1 MKKYLL
7 GFAVMLSATLFTA
20 CMDNDNTPNKYYIP
34 VSNGVYV
41 VGSGNSASSIPGNL
55 TYYDNVTKSAT
66 KNIFSK
72 VNGFSLGNGTVNDA
86 MRFGDKIYVVS
97 SDENSVIVA
106 DAKTLRFLHRI
117 ELTDPKMLGEKGV
130 TPRRITASDNK
141 IYVSTYGGCVAAID
155 TASYILTKKYDVGSY
170 PEGLMVSN
178 GYLFVANSD
187 YALNN
192 SASISIVDLSTGTT
206 ETITNEDI
214 RNPQEIAVAGSYIYY
229 LDWGQYGEAPDYIQ
243 EHAGVYRYNIYD
255 KKIECV
261 IPDATG
267 MTCYGTAIYTF
278 NNATGVKE
286 TTYTVYDIRSGIKSN
301 FVAEGI
307 ESPAAIAIDPLTN
320 HLYIASYRKPSG
332 SQYAESSSD
341 GYVVFYDNSNSMK
354 RVGSFECGV
363 GPTRL
368 AFNISIEEVEY

>member
-7 GFAVMLSATLFTA
+7 GIAVMLSATLFTA
-20 CMDNDNTPNKYYIP
+20 CLDNDNTPNKYYIP

-41 VGSGNSASSIPGNL
+41 VGSGNSASGIPGNL

-66 KNIFSK
+66 KDIFNK
-72 VNGFSLGNGTVNDA
+72 LNGFSLGNGTVNDA
-86 MRFGDKIYVVS
+86 MRFGDKTYVVS
-97 SDENSVIVA
+97 SDENSVIVT
-106 DAKTLRFLHRI
+106 DAKMHFLHRI
-117 ELTDPKMLGEKGV
+117 DLTAPTMLGEKGV
-130 TPRRITASDNK
+130 NPRRITASDNK

-155 TASYILTKKYDVGSY
+155 TASYTMTKKYDVGSY
-170 PEGLMVSN
+170 PEGIMVSN

-192 SASISIVDLSTGTT
+192 NASISIVDLSTGTT
-206 ETITNEDI
+206 ETVTNENI
-214 RNPQEIAVAGSYIYY
+214 RNPQEIAVAGAYIYY
-229 LDWGQYGEAPDYIQ
+229 LDWGHFGEAPDYIQ

-255 KKIECV
+255 KKVECI
-261 IPDATG
+261 IPNATG

-286 TTYTVYDIRSGIKSN
+286 TTYTIYDNRTGSKTN

-320 HLYIASYRKPSG
+320 YLYIASYRKPSG
-332 SQYAESSSD
+332 SQYAESSAD

-354 RVGSFECGV
+354 RVGSFDCGV

>member
-1 MKKYLL
+1 MKKHLFS
-7 GFAVMLSATLFTA
+7 FAVMLSAMLFTA
-20 CMDNDNTPNKYYIP
+20 CVNTDNTPNKYYVPIP
-34 VSNGVYV
+34 NGVYV
-41 VGSGNSASSIPGNL
+41 VGSGDNASGIPGNL
-55 TYYDNVTKSAT
+55 TYYDNATKSAT
-66 KNIFSK
+66 KNIFDK
-72 VNGFSLGNGTVNDA
+72 VNGFSLGNGAVNDV
-86 MRFGDKIYVVS
+86 MRFGDKTYIVS

-117 ELTDPKMLGEKGV
+117 ELTAPTMLGEKG
-130 TPRRITASDNK
+130 TNPRRITASDNK
-141 IYVSTYGGCVAAID
+141 IYVSTFGGCVAAID
-155 TASYILTKKYDVGSY
+155 TASYTLTKKYDVGSY
-170 PEGLMVSN
+170 PEGLMVFN

-192 SASISIVDLSTGTT
+192 NASISIVDLSTSTT

-243 EHAGVYRYNIYD
+243 EHAGVYRYNMYD

-286 TTYTVYDIRSGIKSN
+286 TTYTVYDIRSGVKNN

-307 ESPAAIAIDPLTN
+307 ECPAAIAIDPLTN
-320 HLYIASYRKPSG
+320 YLYIASYRKYSG
-332 SQYAESSSD
+332 SQFAEYSAD

-354 RVGSFECGV
+354 RVGSFDCGV
-363 GPTRL
+363 GPTRF

>member
-41 VGSGNSASSIPGNL
+41 VGSGNSKNGIPGNL

-130 TPRRITASDNK
+130 APRRITASDNK

-187 YALNN
+187 FALNN

-206 ETITNEDI
+206 EAIINEDI